1 MNDRPTD
8 PDRPSPEALLRAA
21 AQEGKGRL
29 KIFLGAAPGV
39 GKTWEM
45 LTEGRQRRES
55 GVDVVVGVVET
66 HGRRETE
73 ALVHGH
79 EIIPRRTV
87 DHAGHS
93 LGEMDIDAILARH
106 PQLALVDELAHTNA
120 PGSRHPKRYQD
131 VEELLD
137 AGIDVYST
145 LNIQHVESLNDVVA
159 SFTRVRVRETVPD
172 SILELAEIEVVD
184 IPPDELI
191 ERLKDG
197 KVYVPHEATR
207 ALGHFF
213 SKTNL
218 TALRELALRRAAQ
231 AVDAQMLEHVRAN
244 ALAGNFAI
252 GERIVV
258 AISEQPHAAGL
269 VRAGKRMADALRAPW
284 TAVHIETQR
293 DQTLT
298 DTERHQLAETLAL
311 ASRLGASTASIPAA
325 SVVEGLSGY
334 ARDARATQIVIGKS
348 TRSWWFEARHGSV
361 VDRLVR
367 TVGQVAVHVLPSD
380 NQTPSASGRKPER
393 ERRRSN
399 WGAPQHYLWS
409 LLMVVAMTVLG
420 RALLEAIN
428 LGNIALLYLVPVMFA
443 AASFSLRAGLFAG
456 VASSL
461 AYNFFFLPPT
471 GTLTVSNPENVISIL
486 VLLGV
491 AIVTSQFA
499 ARVRAQADLA
509 GSSARQN
516 AALAG
521 FSRQLTTATTR
532 DELMQAICSEVARLL
547 NVRAVLLQPSPNG
560 PQLSAAWPPEDRL
573 DQIELAAAQWAIDN
587 EQPAGRGSATLTASD
602 WLFHPLGASLAS
614 GRGVLGVL
622 GISRENAGNPL
633 RSDEVPLLMSLI
645 DQASI
650 AFDRMALEEEN
661 LKTQAVGERD
671 RLRSAL
677 LSSVSHDLR
686 TPLTTIL
693 SAAKEMR
700 RHPSE
705 ELVETID
712 AEAQRL
718 NRFVANLLDMARV
731 EAGALP
737 MRPEATD
744 LFDAVAGA
752 VQDTR
757 TALQDRRIDLEIA
770 PDIPLVRLDPVLLH
784 HCLINLLDNAGRYGD
799 PGTPILVRC
808 TRAYDALLL
817 SVIDQGP
824 GIPPGQEKRVFE
836 TFTRLEGSDRARHG
850 TGLGLAIVK
859 GFAEAMGL
867 AVEASNKAG
876 VAEDTRGACFTIRIP
891 EALIIRHP
899 DNEDMA

>member
-1 MNDRPTD
+1 MTERANQT
-8 PDRPSPEALLRAA
+8 DRPSPDALLRAA
-21 AQEGKGRL
+21 AQEGRGRL

-45 LTEGRQRRES
+45 LTEGRQRREA
-55 GVDVVVGVVET
+55 GVDVVVGIVET

-73 ALVHGH
+73 ALVQGH
-79 EIIPRRTV
+79 EIVARREV
-87 DHAGHS
+87 DHVGYA
-93 LGEMDIDAILARH
+93 LGEMDIDGILERRPA
-106 PQLALVDELAHTNA
+106 LALVDELAHTNA

-145 LNIQHVESLNDVVA
+145 LNIQHVESLNDLVA

-172 SILELAEIEVVD
+172 SILEQAEIEVVD

-191 ERLKDG
+191 ERLKEG

-213 SKTNL
+213 SKSNL

-231 AVDAQMLEHVRAN
+231 AVDAQMLEHLRAN
-244 ALAGNFAI
+244 ALAGSFAV

-258 AISEQPHAAGL
+258 AISEHPHAAGL
-269 VRAGKRMADALRAPW
+269 VRAGKRLADALRAPW
-284 TAVHIETQR
+284 TAVHIETRR
-293 DQTLT
+293 DRNF
-298 DTERHQLAETLAL
+298 DDADRRQLADTLAL
-311 ASRLGASTASIPAA
+311 ASRLGASTASIPATD
-325 SVVEGLSGY
+325 VVAGLRAFSKE
-334 ARDARATQIVIGKS
+334 ARATQVVIGKS
-348 TRSWWFEARHGSV
+348 ARSWWFEARHGSV

-367 TVGQVAVHVLPSD
+367 SIGDVAVHVLPSRED
-380 NQTPSASGRKPER
+380 GGSGRAAVRKAQAGR
-393 ERRRSN
+393 AGKGRRPGY
-399 WGAPQHYLWS
+399 WGRPADYLWS
-409 LLMVVAMTVLG
+409 LLMVAAITVLG
-420 RALLEAIN
+420 RLLVEAID
-428 LGNIALLYLVPVMFA
+428 LGNIALLFLVPVMFA
-443 AASFSLRAGLFAG
+443 AATFGLRAGLFAG
-456 VASSL
+456 LCASL

-471 GTLTVSNPENVISIL
+471 GTLTVSNPENIISIL

-491 AIVTSQFA
+491 AVVTSQFA

-516 AALAG
+516 AALAS
-521 FSRQLTTATTR
+521 FSRQLTASATQE
-532 DELMQAICSEVARLL
+532 ELMQAICAEVARLL
-547 NVRAVLLQPSPNG
+547 DVRAVLLRPSANG
-560 PQLSAAWPPEDRL
+560 PDLRAAYPPEDRL

-587 EQPAGRGSATLTASD
+587 EQAAGRGSSTLTASD
-602 WLFHPLGASLAS
+602 WLFHPLSTT
-614 GRGVLGVL
+614 RGVLGVL
-622 GISRENAGNPL
+622 GIAREDAGDPV
-633 RSDEVPLLMSLI
+633 RSDQVPLLMSLL

-661 LKTQAVGERD
+661 LRAQAVGERD

-686 TPLTTIL
+686 TPLTTIMT
-693 SAAKEMR
+693 AAQEMK
-700 RHPSE
+700 RHPSPA
-705 ELVETID
+705 L
-712 AEAQRL
+712 AEAIEVEARRL

-737 MRPEATD
+737 LKVEATD

-752 VQDTR
+752 VHDTR
-757 TALQDRRIDLEIA
+757 ASLQGHGVEVDIV
-770 PDIPLVRLDPVLLH
+770 PDIPLVKVDPVLLH
-784 HCLINLLDNAGRYGD
+784 HCLINLLDNAGRYAD
-799 PGTPILVRC
+799 PGTPIVIRC
-808 TRAYDALLL
+808 RRLRDALLL

-824 GIPPGQEKRVFE
+824 GIPPGQERRVFE
-836 TFTRLEGSDRARHG
+836 TFTRLEGSDRVRHG

-867 AVEASNKAG
+867 SVEAGNNEAPH
-876 VAEDTRGACFTIRIP
+876 GACFTIRIP
-891 EALIIRHP
+891 ETLIIPHFESR
-899 DNEDMA
+899 EMS